1 MMLSRSTINTPG
13 LSLLSRY
20 SIWRSLLAAVAVQQ
34 SVKAKYAQYRAG
46 HLRRAN
52 IFVDDEIPFDVSQ
65 YADTNV
71 FHDMLSDDND
81 KLHPISE
88 KLWNKSKELV
98 KKPSGEA
105 EWTEALHAAI
115 DEMRIEG
122 IEVVHWRED
131 LKPPVHN
138 PRSTIPR
145 KRNQSHQ
152 TLHETTADGT
162 VYPSP
167 HSLRAVE
174 QQTIPIFKLK
184 DPRPDI
190 CIGLSDN
197 YLAKALEP
205 SKGRSTA
212 RSFLYDL
219 QDTSTLISD
228 PHLTPLGL
236 RFPFLIVEAKAGAT
250 GGNLY
255 QAQNQAAVAGST
267 AVQIFETLSDLH
279 CAQTLDQEYAGN
291 IEGSNISVQHPT
303 GVMLHLAFS
312 ITTEGPIHEL
322 MTMNNIIAIGSE
334 NVRSAA
340 AAAWS
345 QIRSYAVSLPEPQK
359 GRATG
364 FLPSELCYNA
374 INAAVKEYPE
384 KVASY
389 QQPRSIQSSR
399 KGGVVYFPGQPKI
412 ADTLTIMIPI
422 HIEGEVTLD
431 GIEVDMDHYYHILKE
446 STLRIPDDGKLYAL
460 VVDRIIT

>member
-1 MMLSRSTINTPG
+1 MKRARSLSPGLLPSKRPKAACLTYDALTEHNQRTRPFSPVALFDMESLNNRLSDVPIIPPPSSRS
-13 LSLLSRY
+13 SQRSR
-20 SIWRSLLAAVAVQQ
+20 SS
-34 SVKAKYAQYRAG
+34 SPSKPSDAQYRGG

-71 FHDMLSDDND
+71 FHDILSDDND

-88 KLWNKSKELV
+88 KLWKKSTELV

-145 KRNQSHQ
+145 KRNQLHQ
-152 TLHETTADGT
+152 TLHETTADDT

-167 HSLRAVE
+167 HSLRAME
-174 QQTIPIFKLK
+174 QQPIPIFKLK

-190 CIGLSDN
+190 CVGLSDD

-228 PHLTPLGL
+228 PHITPLGL

-322 MTMNNIIAIGSE
+322 WLHF
-334 NVRSAA
+334 R
-340 AAAWS
+340 
-345 QIRSYAVSLPEPQK
+345 R
-359 GRATG
+359 
-364 FLPSELCYNA
+364 
-374 INAAVKEYPE
+374 
-384 KVASY
+384 
-389 QQPRSIQSSR
+389 
-399 KGGVVYFPGQPKI
+399 PGEE
-412 ADTLTIMIPI
+412 DFYMGCRGTWRT
-422 HIEGEVTLD
+422 T
-431 GIEVDMDHYYHILKE
+431 LKE
-446 STLRIPDDGKLYAL
+446 SSLDFLRHLAAVLRWGNSILKDNIISAL
-460 VVDRIIT
+460 QGL

>member
-1 MMLSRSTINTPG
+1 MESLNNRLSDVPIIPPPSSRS
-13 LSLLSRY
+13 SQRSR
-20 SIWRSLLAAVAVQQ
+20 SS
-34 SVKAKYAQYRAG
+34 SPSKPSDAQYRGG

-71 FHDMLSDDND
+71 FHDILSDDND

-88 KLWNKSKELV
+88 KLWKKSTELV

-162 VYPSP
+162 VYPSS
-167 HSLRAVE
+167 HSLRAME
-174 QQTIPIFKLK
+174 QQPIPIFKLK

-190 CIGLSDN
+190 CVGLSDD

-228 PHLTPLGL
+228 PHITPLGL
-236 RFPFLIVEAKAGAT
+236 RFRFLIVEAKAGAT

-291 IEGSNISVQHPT
+291 IGGSNISVQHPT

-322 MTMNNIIAIGSE
+322 WLHF
-334 NVRSAA
+334 R
-340 AAAWS
+340 
-345 QIRSYAVSLPEPQK
+345 R
-359 GRATG
+359 
-364 FLPSELCYNA
+364 
-374 INAAVKEYPE
+374 
-384 KVASY
+384 
-389 QQPRSIQSSR
+389 
-399 KGGVVYFPGQPKI
+399 PGEE
-412 ADTLTIMIPI
+412 DFYMGCRGTWRT
-422 HIEGEVTLD
+422 T
-431 GIEVDMDHYYHILKE
+431 LKE
-446 STLRIPDDGKLYAL
+446 SSLDFLRHLSAVLRWGNSILKDNIISAL
-460 VVDRIIT
+460 QGL